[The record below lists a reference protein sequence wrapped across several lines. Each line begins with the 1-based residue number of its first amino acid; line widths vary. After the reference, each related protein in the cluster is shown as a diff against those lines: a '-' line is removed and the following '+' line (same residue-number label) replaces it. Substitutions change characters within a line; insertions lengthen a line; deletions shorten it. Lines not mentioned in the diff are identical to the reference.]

1 MSDGRIKLNSADSFG
16 YVVEKVDN
24 TTIEIG
30 LTQMKIRVRD
40 GGITNPKIAN
50 GAVTGSKI
58 ADLAVGNSKLSDP
71 TLRALAE
78 LAPQADKTIV
88 GTGTTWT
95 LRDAGAGVFRV
106 RFDELDLNENGEI
119 VVNHNLDEEIVF
131 VSVYNATKKL
141 VIPTEVQLIDED
153 NLSISLADFRP
164 LTGTWSAI
172 VIG

>member
-1 MSDGRIKLNSADSFG
+1 MSDGRVKLNSTDFFG

-24 TTIEIG
+24 ATIEVG

-58 ADLAVGNSKLSDP
+58 ADLAIANSKLSDP

-78 LAPQADKTIV
+78 LPPQPNKTIV

-95 LRDAGAGVFRV
+95 LRDAGSRV
-106 RFDELDLNENGEI
+106 VRVQFDELDLNENGEL
-119 VVNHNLDEEIVF
+119 VVTHNFDEALVF
-131 VSVYNATKKL
+131 VSVYNANKKL

-153 NLSISLADFRP
+153 KLSISLADFRP

-172 VIG
+172 VVG